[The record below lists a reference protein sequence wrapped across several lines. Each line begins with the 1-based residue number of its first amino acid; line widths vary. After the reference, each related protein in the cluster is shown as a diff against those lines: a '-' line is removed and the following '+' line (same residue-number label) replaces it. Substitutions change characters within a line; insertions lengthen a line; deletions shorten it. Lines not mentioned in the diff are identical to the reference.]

1 MDIKKIIVLVVTAFL
16 LVGCGSASKL
26 NRVELGMSQE
36 EVINVVGEPNSTS
49 AAEDLV
55 YLRYNLWTEGFFWE
69 DYFVQIKDDRVEAYG
84 RIGDFGLGY

>member
-1 MDIKKIIVLVVTAFL
+1 MDIKKLIVLVLAAFL
-16 LVGCGSASKL
+16 LAGCGTASKL
-26 NRVELGMSQE
+26 NSVELGMSQE

-69 DYFVQIKDDRVEAYG
+69 DYFVQIKNDRVEAYG

>member
-1 MDIKKIIVLVVTAFL
+1 MDIKKMIVLVVTAFL

-26 NRVELGMSQE
+26 NKVEIGMTQQQ
-36 EVINVVGEPNSTS
+36 VIDVIGEPNSTS

-69 DYFVQIKDDRVEAYG
+69 DYFVQIKNDHVEAYG

>member
-1 MDIKKIIVLVVTAFL
+1 MDIKKLIVLVLAAFL